1 MVPLRFVLKLNPFIK
16 GGIRTQ
22 SINLLGSALNVNI
35 QNNYLKN
42 IKSIEVDCVRHYA
55 KGKEKEKEKARN
67 KGVKFATYKLSDER
81 MNEIINLT
89 KYHEKLEKTINT
101 MQDEFVK
108 QLSLR
113 STVGSIESVK
123 VRAKGQSHELQDIAQ
138 IIRKG
143 TKRIVVDMAAF
154 PDFIPAAL
162 QAISKSG
169 LNLNPQQDG
178 TTLFIP
184 VPQMT
189 REHREGMA
197 KNAKALYIKY
207 RDQIKNIQNEFIRK
221 IKNNSSITQ
230 DDSHAAQAQLT
241 AIASEFMVQ
250 AEKIFEKKQKELLA
264 N

>member
-1 MVPLRFVLKLNPFIK
+1 MLPLRLVLISNPLFK
-16 GGIRTQ
+16 SGIMRQ
-22 SINLLGSALNVNI
+22 QKNLLGSALNVTI
-35 QNNYLKN
+35 QNNFLTDMKP
-42 IKSIEVDCVRHYA
+42 IEFDCVRHYA
-55 KGKEKEKEKARN
+55 KGKQKEKARN
-67 KGVKFATYKLSDER
+67 KGVKFTTYKLSDER
-81 MNEIINLT
+81 MSEIINLT
-89 KYHEKLEKTINT
+89 KYHEKLEKTINV

-113 STVGSIESVK
+113 STTGSIESVK
-123 VRAKGQSHELQDIAQ
+123 IKAKGQVHELQDIAQ
-138 IIRKG
+138 IVRKG
-143 TKRIVVDMAAF
+143 TKRIVVDMATF
-154 PDFIPAAL
+154 PDLIPAAL

-184 VPQMT
+184 VPLMT

-197 KNAKALYIKY
+197 KNAKALHIKY

-221 IKNNSSITQ
+221 IRDNSSITQ

-241 AIASEFMVQ
+241 EIASDFLVQ
-250 AEKIFEKKQKELLA
+250 AEKIFEKKQKELLG

>member
-1 MVPLRFVLKLNPFIK
+1 MLPLRFVLKLNPLIK
-16 GGIRTQ
+16 SGTMTQ
-22 SINLLGSALNVNI
+22 PINLLGSALNVNI
-35 QNNYLKN
+35 QDNSLIN
-42 IKSIEVDCVRHYA
+42 IKPTEVHCVRHYA
-55 KGKEKEKEKARN
+55 KGKQKEKARN

-81 MNEIINLT
+81 MNEVIDLT

-113 STVGSIESVK
+113 STVGSIELVK
-123 VRAKGQSHELQDIAQ
+123 VKAKGQSHELQDIAQ
-138 IIRKG
+138 IVRKG

-154 PDFIPAAL
+154 PDLIPAAL

-197 KNAKALYIKY
+197 KNAKALYVKY

-221 IKNNSSITQ
+221 IKDNSSITQ

-241 AIASEFMVQ
+241 EIASEFMVQ
-250 AEKIFEKKQKELLA
+250 AEKILEKKQKELLA